1 MASVAS
7 KFTFTLKGSNLK
19 PKSFHGKL
27 STSWKVPWKVINF
40 HKSVLAVIKKKKMKS
55 GEKISGG
62 R

>member
-40 HKSVLAVIKKKKMKS
+40 HKSVLAVIKKEENEVR
-55 GEKISGG
+55 GED
-62 R
+62 